1 MTLLDI
7 DPNVVKPGWTPLII
21 TLLLAGAMVL
31 LFRSMRRQFGKINV
45 PEGRS
50 GAATRGSGVA
60 STDAGG
66 TSTGP
71 GESPDL
77 PFPHTSDNAS
87 DGDSG
92 RRVDPRRPN
101 ASGPQD

>member
-1 MTLLDI
+1 MTLLEI

-45 PEGRS
+45 PEGP
-50 GAATRGSGVA
+50 SGVA
-60 STDAGG
+60 TRDAGMA
-66 TSTGP
+66 SP
-71 GESPDL
+71 EPAESPDL
-77 PFPHTSDNAS
+77 PFPHTSDNPS
-87 DGDSG
+87 HDDSG

-101 ASGPQD
+101 ASGPQV

>member
-45 PEGRS
+45 PEGPS
-50 GAATRGSGVA
+50 GAATRGTGVA
-60 STDAGG
+60 SPDTGA
-66 TSTGP
+66 TSPEP

-77 PFPHTSDNAS
+77 PFPHTSNSAS
-87 DGDSG
+87 DGNAG
-92 RRVDPRRPN
+92 RRVDPRRPD
-101 ASGPQD
+101 ASGPQV